1 MDLYNVLDKLRQI
14 ENPTDDQAQAIKSAE
29 AMTKEAAVQG
39 KTATNATG
47 TQTYKEYGAD
57 TTPQDVGALAGIKP
71 IATIKESK
79 QLVLE
84 DKDTARDFALNI
96 TDHILNQYDE
106 GGLGDIVVAGTVL
119 KGIDDTI
126 DNADFDMHKNEKKE
140 MALAITKV
148 IRDEFGDGK
157 GSFDIPKDGEGY
169 SFELQ
174 DAIADYIMKAGK
186 MEELPAESVAES
198 DIDMMADIGKKAS
211 KINKMKM
218 DLVDGGMEPE
228 DAHDKACE
236 KHGVDPDD
244 YDKYLDMKSSIKTE
258 GGVKSAMMGAEDKI
272 GEYMDD
278 DGQPTMSDA
287 EIIADLESKKA
298 AATDTDAIEFG
309 YAIDMIKKGE
319 HKNMGEAHCNSKK
332 KKTEDADPVA
342 DNDPKYADDMNLDKP
357 MSKQEKGD
365 QEYVDNYDK
374 NKKLADLND
383 ELGEIEAMIA
393 GTSDKGEQRTYNYI
407 AQDIRDMIARL
418 EAGKEITDDGGE
430 DFIKK
435 IKPQEGKDMKELKI
449 MDDLTAKFEAELKS
463 EPKETVAESTETKKE
478 TIKEGYAVTMD
489 VNDEGNRS
497 VQVSAANESA
507 DELLDLLNL
516 SGLKSKGY
524 EEVTAEDLANSPDEK
539 IQTDV
544 DAQWNG
550 GAGGLAKPNHVSAMK
565 SNSNALHQALA
576 TVDESV
582 TEEKLMD
589 AYKEYKPEDK

>member
-157 GSFDIPKDGEGY
+157 GAFDIPKDGEGY

-186 MEELPAESVAES
+186 MEELPAESVE
-198 DIDMMADIGKKAS
+198 
-211 KINKMKM
+211 
-218 DLVDGGMEPE
+218 VD
-228 DAHDKACE
+228 
-236 KHGVDPDD
+236 
-244 YDKYLDMKSSIKTE
+244 E
-258 GGVKSAMMGAEDKI
+258 GSVKSAMMGAEDKI

-332 KKTEDADPVA
+332 KKTEDADPV
-342 DNDPKYADDMNLDKP
+342 DDKDPAYADDMNLDNP

-365 QEYVDNYDK
+365 QDYVDNYDK

-544 DAQWNG
+544 DTQWNG
-550 GAGGLAKPNHVSAMK
+550 GAGGLAKPNHISAMK

-576 TVDESV
+576 AVDRSV